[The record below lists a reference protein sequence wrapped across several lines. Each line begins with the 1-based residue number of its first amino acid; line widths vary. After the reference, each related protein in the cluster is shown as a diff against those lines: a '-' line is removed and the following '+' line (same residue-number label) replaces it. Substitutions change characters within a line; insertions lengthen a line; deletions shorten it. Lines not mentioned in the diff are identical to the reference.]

1 MLHNSEHTQSDG
13 MSTKRDSTN
22 WTQSQVVDCVHCGK
36 KIQKNN
42 LKRHLLKQHPKQ
54 YKASLGRERQKREGN
69 QSKLL
74 DAFQRSTPT
83 SVKQASPFETPSSLP
98 QSKETFTCDAPSPS
112 GVKGTSQLSPQLY
125 PSLLQSSILRSV
137 VSQTVKELVLP
148 KLDVLLDNTAPDD
161 LANRIVKKLAK
172 LKSAKEKEP
181 VGTTNVPSLRGK
193 TVQQL
198 AKEADF
204 SLLTDSI
211 SCNKCD
217 RACTIAPPG
226 IAKTIDK
233 RSGIVRT
240 DQGFKGLKQFPQSF
254 RRVPRKP

>member
-1 MLHNSEHTQSDG
+1 

-36 KIQKNN
+36 KIQKKQ
-42 LKRHLLKQHPKQ
+42 LKTTSTKTTPKANIA
-54 YKASLGRERQKREGN
+54 YIKASLGRERQKREGN

-83 SVKQASPFETPSSLP
+83 SVKQASPFETPFSLP

-112 GVKGTSQLSPQLY
+112 GVKGTSQMSESWQLSPQLY

-226 IAKTIDK
+226 IA
-233 RSGIVRT
+233 
-240 DQGFKGLKQFPQSF
+240 
-254 RRVPRKP
+254 